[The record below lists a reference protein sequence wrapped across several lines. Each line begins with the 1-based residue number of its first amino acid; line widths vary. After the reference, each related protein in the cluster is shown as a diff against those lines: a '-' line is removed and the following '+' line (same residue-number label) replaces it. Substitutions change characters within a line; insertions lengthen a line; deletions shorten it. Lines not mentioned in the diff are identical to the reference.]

1 MDQKRKRW
9 DFQAGMGKDKDL
21 GATST
26 SIPGHDSPPSILFHK
41 SHSTQSFCWS
51 LWLKNYQTCIS
62 MSICL
67 CNRWLVSMTTLG
79 RPFHILWPKP
89 RMPFPALSALSHL
102 LQLCSHWGPLPR
114 LPPHGHPPPRWH
126 PLFSF
131 VLIYSCAPPLWS
143 PTAACSMKT
152 QCWYW
157 VLCST
162 MSQAQ
167 SLTTAFSV
175 HFEQNEHETIKHK
188 SIQNSD
194 CEWTSVIKVGI
205 KNKLR
210 VPPCGLTYLPHT
222 QQCLWEKGDIP
233 VVVQRQATQL
243 VECPTN

>member
-1 MDQKRKRW
+1 M
-9 DFQAGMGKDKDL
+9 
-21 GATST
+21 
-26 SIPGHDSPPSILFHK
+26 
-41 SHSTQSFCWS
+41 
-51 LWLKNYQTCIS
+51 
-62 MSICL
+62 
-67 CNRWLVSMTTLG
+67 
-79 RPFHILWPKP
+79 LWPRP

-102 LQLCSHWGPLPR
+102 LQLCSHYPGDLF
-114 LPPHGHPPPRWH
+114 HGC
-126 PLFSF
+126 LLTGTCLLAGTLSSFCF
-131 VLIYSCAPPLWS
+131 VLIYSCAPPFWS
-143 PTAACSMKT
+143 PTAACSVKT

-157 VLCST
+157 VLYST

-205 KNKLR
+205 KNKPR
-210 VPPCGLTYLPHT
+210 VPPCGLTYLPHM
-222 QQCLWEKGDIP
+222 QPYLWEKGDIP

>member
-1 MDQKRKRW
+1 MAGFHD
-9 DFQAGMGKDKDL
+9 DTPAGLFTCCGLGPECPFQPCL
-21 GATST
+21 
-26 SIPGHDSPPSILFHK
+26 L
-41 SHSTQSFCWS
+41 C
-51 LWLKNYQTCIS
+51 L
-62 MSICL
+62 ICS
-67 CNRWLVSMTTLG
+67 NSAPTTLG
-79 RPFHILWPKP
+79 TSSTAASSRA
-89 RMPFPALSALSHL
+89 PASSLAPS
-102 LQLCSHWGPLPR
+102 LQLCTN
-114 LPPHGHPPPRWH
+114 
-126 PLFSF
+126 LF
-131 VLIYSCAPPLWS
+131 LWS
-143 PTAACSMKT
+143 PTAACSVKT

-157 VLCST
+157 VLYST

-222 QQCLWEKGDIP
+222 QPCLWEKGDIP